1 MTIAKGV
8 AKKVA
13 YKKES
18 PGQWGVLPGATGAKY
33 LRRVM
38 QLLT

>member
-1 MTIAKGV
+1 MGQIAKGV

-18 PGQWGVLPGATGAKY
+18 PGQWGVLPGAT
-33 LRRVM
+33 
-38 QLLT
+38 